1 MKKKVIYSILSLLLL
16 FVFYVFYLGLSESNI
31 YSPKIS
37 KKTLIEFKSNDLFND
52 NSVDSKN
59 IINKNSY
66 TLINIWSSWCVPC
79 RMEHPTLLKLN
90 RLENLYMLGINY
102 KDKKKNAII
111 FLNNLGNPFSLV
123 VVDLDGLISISLG
136 AYGVPETIL
145 VDQNS
150 EIIKKF
156 IGPLSEKN
164 YIEIKELIKK

>member
-1 MKKKVIYSILSLLLL
+1 
-16 FVFYVFYLGLSESNI
+16 
-31 YSPKIS
+31 
-37 KKTLIEFKSNDLFND
+37 
-52 NSVDSKN
+52 
-59 IINKNSY
+59 
-66 TLINIWSSWCVPC
+66 
-79 RMEHPTLLKLN
+79 MEHPTLLKLN
-90 RLENLYMLGINY
+90 QLENLYMLGINY

-136 AYGVPETIL
+136 AYGVPETLL

-164 YIEIKELIKK
+164 YIEIKEIIEK